1 MRDSEKLKKVTE
13 SAGYLFIRP
22 GYAETKMKNIAEQ
35 AHLSVG
41 TLYNLFESKEAL
53 LDFVFFYNLDP
64 EIIYKDF
71 HLPIKKMKEKELISR
86 FSESYQIITDDFEH
100 KFIVRHKTEHTFKE
114 LLNDLFNLMESYG
127 QYFLIIEKN
136 PRLNEQLLR
145 LHTNYRKTLFE
156 NVHQFL
162 IKSIGSGTIRPL
174 SYPSYDARLIIDT
187 LMWWCAHKRYDSFE
201 IETNYSSQITRK
213 VAITALLNAYQKT

>member
-1 MRDSEKLKKVTE
+1 MKDSEKLKKVSE

-22 GYAETKMKNIAEQ
+22 GYAETKMKTIAEQ

-71 HLPIKKMKEKELISR
+71 HLPIKKVKEKDLFSR
-86 FSESYQIITDDFEH
+86 FSESYQIITRDFEQ
-100 KFIVRHKTEHTFKE
+100 KFIARNETTHTFKE
-114 LLNDLFNLMESYG
+114 LLNDLFNIMESYG

-136 PRLNEQLLR
+136 PQLNEQLLK
-145 LHTNYRKTLFE
+145 LHTKYRKTLFE

-162 IKSIGSGTIRPL
+162 IKSIESGTVRPL
-174 SYPSYDARLIIDT
+174 NYPSYDARLIIDT
-187 LMWWCAHKRYDSFE
+187 FMWWCGHKRYDSFE

-213 VAITALLNAYQKT
+213 VVITALLTAYQKS